1 LTSIT
6 NCYDYILIFLD
17 RSIIGCP
24 VAHTLPILPTK
35 QWREPIRRTVR
46 IEARYKPDGTI
57 LWAADME
64 KELGIS
70 LDNVSGNNIF
80 NLIPSQYHNAV
91 RVLITRVVKIKTPAP
106 EIIKPALSETAN
118 G

>member
-1 LTSIT
+1 
-6 NCYDYILIFLD
+6 
-17 RSIIGCP
+17 
-24 VAHTLPILPTK
+24 
-35 QWREPIRRTVR
+35 
-46 IEARYKPDGTI
+46 
-57 LWAADME
+57 ME